1 MPEQTEEVLR
11 DGYFYTGDLGYFDKD
26 GYLFITGRSKNMIVL
41 KNGKKVFPEELELLV
56 NRLNLVEESMVFG
69 LPDDEDKN
77 DIKLSVKVV
86 YSEET
91 VKEKLGAVSEQE
103 IYDNIW
109 EQIKELNKTFPNYK
123 HIKNLMLSKDELI
136 KNSSK
141 KVKRFEE
148 MKLILGE
155 NK

>member
-1 MPEQTEEVLR
+1 
-11 DGYFYTGDLGYFDKD
+11 
-26 GYLFITGRSKNMIVL
+26 MIVL

-91 VKEKLGAVSEQE
+91 VKEKLGDVSEQE
-103 IYDNIW
+103 MYDNIW

-123 HIKNLMLSKDELI
+123 HIKNLILSKEELI